1 MKSYVLRVAILFF
14 LLAMLLTACSLSA
27 EVSPPAINDTWQP
40 PDGAET
46 VTPVSCTEV
55 QSLFAYDKDAPL
67 DIQEMSRDRKDGVTL
82 IDLTYAS
89 PMGGRVP
96 ATLIV
101 PNGAGPFAGILYQH
115 GMPSTRQSLI
125 PAAMTYARMGAVVI
139 LIDAPF
145 NRPEHTGNASLT
157 FTEQDQLEQIQLI
170 VDLRRAIDLLES
182 RQDVDAQRLAF
193 VGLSYGGAMGGLLS
207 GVEDRIKGYVLQ
219 VGDGGLVTNA
229 TGTEDTEQWL
239 AMPTEVRRSWV
250 AWMWPIEPIHYVS
263 CASPAALLFQSGTLD
278 TTVPPADA
286 QRYQN
291 AGSAPKTI
299 RWYESGHNLP
309 PQAYRDQADWLSR
322 IIGIASYRMAFPQN
336 IRGALVGWFL
346 LTALGLVFL
355 GMDIWR
361 TRPVPGGVYLLWF
374 LTTALLGPLGIVVY
388 WLASHTS
395 RYAHSSARRALGSAA
410 WAAAGTMTGVIIM
423 LGLILQ
429 VQIAI
434 VNTPMVTIVMF
445 VMVFLIPFCTCWLAL
460 AAVSRF
466 VLNTYHYPV
475 RAVAGSAFLTL
486 TGIYLTLVFLIA
498 RYIGTWTYFQFW
510 LDFDML
516 YPPLWV
522 GFNLATL
529 AGMLATFPFHR
540 QMIHR
545 GLIRWNET
553 ISTPIKTQ

>member
-1 MKSYVLRVAILFF
+1 MKTSIFMMLILGI
-14 LLAMLLTACSLSA
+14 LLAACSLSA
-27 EVSPPAINDTWQP
+27 EVSPPVIHDTWQP
-40 PDGAET
+40 PEGAEA

-82 IDLTYAS
+82 INLTYAS

-125 PAAMTYARMGAVVI
+125 PAAMTYARLEAVVI

-145 NRPEHTGNASLT
+145 NRPEHTGSASLT

-207 GVEDRIKGYVLQ
+207 GVEDRLKSYVLQ
-219 VGDGGLVTNA
+219 VGDGGLVTNV

-239 AMPTEVRRSWV
+239 AMPAEVRQPWV
-250 AWMWPIEPIHYVS
+250 AWMWPIEPVHYVS
-263 CASPAALLFQSGTLD
+263 CASPAALLFQNGTLD

-291 AGSAPKTI
+291 AGSVPKTI

-322 IIGIASYRMAFPQN
+322 RIGIASYRMAFPQN
-336 IRGALVGWFL
+336 IWGALVGWFL
-346 LTALGLVFL
+346 LTALGLVLL
-355 GMDIWR
+355 GMDVWR
-361 TRPVPGGVYLLWF
+361 TRPAPGGVYLLWF
-374 LTTALLGPLGIVVY
+374 LPAALLGPLGIVVY
-388 WLASHTS
+388 WLANHTPH
-395 RYAHSSARRALGSAA
+395 YAHSVARRALGSAA
-410 WAAAGTMTGVIIM
+410 WAAAGTMTGVIIV

-434 VNTPMVTIVMF
+434 VNNPIVTIIMF
-445 VMVFLIPFCTCWLAL
+445 VMVLLVPFCTCCFVL
-460 AAVSRF
+460 AAASRF
-466 VLNTYHYPV
+466 ASNTHHYPV

-486 TGIYLTLVFLIA
+486 TGIYPTLIFLIA
-498 RYIGTWTYFQFW
+498 KYIGTWTYFQFW
-510 LDFDML
+510 LDFDLL

-522 GFNLATL
+522 GINLATL
-529 AGMLATFPFHR
+529 AGMLASFPFHQ
-540 QMIHR
+540 QMTRR
-545 GLIRWNET
+545 GLSHWNKV
-553 ISTPIKTQ
+553 ISIPIKAQ